1 MSGDSVFSLWHFVC
15 GRTPE
20 GLAQLPAALG
30 GVQVGTKH
38 TQRAAEPGTAEA
50 EGRHPSRVSEDRKVK
65 R

>member
-20 GLAQLPAALG
+20 GLAKLPAALG
-30 GVQVGTKH
+30 GVHVGTKH
-38 TQRAAEPGTAEA
+38 TQRAAEPGTAE
-50 EGRHPSRVSEDRKVK
+50 GRHGSRVSEDRKVK